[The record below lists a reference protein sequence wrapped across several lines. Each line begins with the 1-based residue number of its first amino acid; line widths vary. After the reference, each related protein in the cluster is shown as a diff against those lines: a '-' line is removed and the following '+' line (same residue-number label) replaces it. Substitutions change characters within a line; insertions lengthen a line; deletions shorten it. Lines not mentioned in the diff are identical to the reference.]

1 MNNTQMICENLSVSN
16 EGILLFAGQSTVA
29 LARQY
34 GTPLY
39 LMDEDRIR
47 NRMQTYKKGMK
58 KAFGEYGHVL
68 YASKAASFKRIYE
81 IAAEENIGIDVV
93 SSGEIATAAHA
104 GFPLENAYFHSNNK
118 TDGDIRYAMEKGVGF
133 FVVDNAEELSAI
145 NEIAG
150 EYGRKQPLLLRIT
163 PGIDPHTY
171 AAVNTGTVDS
181 KFGSAIETGQAE
193 EITRLALSLPN
204 IDLQGFHCHVGSQ
217 VFDSQVYLQTADIM
231 IAFVAQ
237 MRQKL
242 GFTTQKL
249 DIGGGYGVRYTHND
263 PCIDIESNLLSV
275 GERVNALVAQYAIPM
290 PHIYME
296 PGRSIVADAGMTL
309 YTMGTLKQ
317 IPGYKNYVSVD
328 GGMTDN
334 PRYLLY
340 GSAYT
345 LLPASKMHAQ
355 RNMECSVV
363 GRCCESGDILQEHV
377 LMPDSLK
384 RGDLIACLT
393 TGAYNYSMAS
403 NYNRIP
409 RPSVVMLRGGKSYVA
424 VKRETPEDVIRLDV

>member
-1 MNNTQMICENLSVSN
+1 
-16 EGILLFAGQSTVA
+16 
-29 LARQY
+29 
-34 GTPLY
+34 
-39 LMDEDRIR
+39 MDEVRIR
-47 NRMQTYKKGMK
+47 ENMRMYLR
-58 KAFGEYGHVL
+58 AFEEHFGEGSKPL
-68 YASKAASFKRIYE
+68 YASKANSFKRIYE
-81 IAAEENIGIDVV
+81 IAREEGMGIDVV
-93 SSGEIATAAHA
+93 SSGEIYTATKA
-104 GFPLENAYFHSNNK
+104 GFPLGNAYFHSNNK
-118 TDGDIRYAMEKGVGF
+118 TDADIHYAIEKGVGF
-133 FVVDNAEELSAI
+133 FVVDNGEELAAI
-145 NEIAG
+145 NEIA
-150 EYGRKQPLLLRIT
+150 KQYSVKQAVLLRVT

-193 EITRLALSLPN
+193 ETTKLALSMPN
-204 IDLQGFHCHVGSQ
+204 IDLRGFHCHVGSQ
-217 VFDSQVYLQTADIM
+217 VFDSQVYLQTADVM
-231 IAFVAQ
+231 VAFVAD
-237 MRQKL
+237 MYRKL
-242 GFTTQKL
+242 GFVTQKL

-263 PCIDIESNLLSV
+263 PCIDIESNLLLV
-275 GERVNALVAQYAIPM
+275 GQRVNALVAEYGIPM

-309 YTMGTLKQ
+309 YTMGTLKS

-345 LLPASKMHAQ
+345 LLPASKMHEP
-355 RNMECSVV
+355 RDMVCSVV
-363 GRCCESGDILQEHV
+363 GRCCESGDVIQNNV
-377 LMPDSLK
+377 PMPTSLK

-409 RPSVVMLRGGKSYVA
+409 RPAVVMLQGGSSYVA
-424 VKRETPEDVIRLDV
+424 VKRETPEDMVRLDA